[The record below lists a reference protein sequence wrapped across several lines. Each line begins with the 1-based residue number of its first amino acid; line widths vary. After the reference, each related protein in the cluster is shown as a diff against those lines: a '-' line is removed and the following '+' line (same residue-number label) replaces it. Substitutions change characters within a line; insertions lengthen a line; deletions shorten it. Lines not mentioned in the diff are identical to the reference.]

1 MATASEVHVSS
12 GMKPVRNLCYEPVRS
27 QCQRQ
32 TRRSNVSLRSVCLR
46 FTSSLALAAAL
57 NRNQLFQ
64 LLSAPPKKD
73 RSEWPPVTPLIPLL
87 LCPLYYAAVFLGI
100 KQFLLAHFSL
110 FCFPEIGIQLIK
122 H

>member
-1 MATASEVHVSS
+1 MS
-12 GMKPVRNLCYEPVRS
+12 LCDHSARDRHEGL
-27 QCQRQ
+27 
-32 TRRSNVSLRSVCLR
+32 NVSLRSVCLR